1 MYPLGSPFILQ
12 EMCRGCPDRLP
23 YRGIKLILGSLST
36 VVAPTPA
43 LVPGLQ
49 AIAARDTTAVVPHQ
63 ILVPAPSLEIMSAT
77 GTVADD
83 QSHHHLSM
91 DEVDTVRPAMSGRS
105 LSVDR

>member
-1 MYPLGSPFILQ
+1 
-12 EMCRGCPDRLP
+12 
-23 YRGIKLILGSLST
+23 
-36 VVAPTPA
+36 
-43 LVPGLQ
+43 
-49 AIAARDTTAVVPHQ
+49 
-63 ILVPAPSLEIMSAT
+63 MSAT